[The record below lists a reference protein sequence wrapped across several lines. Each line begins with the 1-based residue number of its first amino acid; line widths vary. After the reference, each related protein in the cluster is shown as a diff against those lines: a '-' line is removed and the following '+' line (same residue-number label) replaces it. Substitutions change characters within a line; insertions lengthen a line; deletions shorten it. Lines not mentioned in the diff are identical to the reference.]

1 MAEVVNLT
9 VFDGYDQENIEVLFQ
24 QEALLDIEVPLFY
37 IKSGKEEISK
47 YVETVSKPEID
58 RYVDEDK
65 KTEIDQYVET
75 VSKPELDQYV
85 DEDKKA
91 EIDQYVETVSKPGL
105 DAYVDGTSKPEIDQ
119 YVTDKVNPLVEEA
132 AGSAQEAASSA
143 TESADSAASAAG
155 SAQEAATSAQN
166 AAESATEAATSAQN
180 AAQSES
186 NAAESEAECQSILQ
200 RMGTVIKIKGRVDT
214 LQDLPMSGNLD
225 GDAYLVGPEGADSY
239 PEYFWYLDHWEFMGT
254 TATELIWGTIEGD
267 INQQTDLQ
275 AALAGYVSLSKDEII
290 SGKKKFSPAPG
301 NPQQDIVLQNDLMNK
316 EMPSVSTGQYAGYA
330 IADANGEWL
339 SYFRH
344 YIPFTA
350 YSNSIWGV
358 YSKDRSKSHTLYQG
372 YDGNN
377 NYESNIV
384 DTENDQ
390 TINGDKTFN
399 KAITVNVNGR
409 AVDVRAS
416 DGTLAGSL
424 NSISGNLNNKE
435 VSLYCFDAA
444 GNKNAYLALYYNNG
458 SPFAAFSSN
467 YTLANGDSSKKV
479 ATTDWAA
486 GLRKSNTFTA
496 ANTFT
501 GHVYMNLANDARIR
515 TYAPNLT
522 QGTAPAS
529 TQWAGIDL
537 QDKNGVEMAE
547 CICFVDTNN
556 KACAAQ
562 WVHSPKAGDNKSTFG
577 VVTEAYADGTFA
589 TRALTPGLSSNDTQI
604 VTTNWF
610 NQKVQVVS
618 ALPASPNA
626 NVFYFVTG

>member
-1 MAEVVNLT
+1 MV
-9 VFDGYDQENIEVLFQ
+9 QVLFQ
-24 QEALLDIEVPLFY
+24 EEALLDIEVPLFFFFL
-37 IKSGKEEISK
+37 GEEEVSK
-47 YVETVSKPEID
+47 YVETVSKPELD

-65 KTEIDQYVET
+65 KAEIDQYVET
-75 VSKPELDQYV
+75 VSKSELDQYV

-91 EIDQYVETVSKPGL
+91 EIDQYVETVSKPEL
-105 DAYVDGTSKPEIDQ
+105 DRYVDEDKKVEIDQ
-119 YVTDKVNPLVEEA
+119 YVTNKVNPLVEEA
-132 AGSAQEAASSA
+132 AGSATAAAGSAQEAATSA
-143 TESADSAASAAG
+143 GNAAG
-155 SAQEAATSAQN
+155 SAQEAATSAQE
-166 AAESATEAATSAQN
+166 AATSAQEAATSAQN
-180 AAQSES
+180 AATSES

-214 LQDLPMSGNLD
+214 LEDLPTSGNLD
-225 GDAYLVGPEGADSY
+225 GDAYLVGPAGADSY

-267 INQQTDLQ
+267 ISQQADLQ
-275 AALAGYVSLSKDEII
+275 AALEEYVSLSKDETI
-290 SGKKKFSPAPG
+290 SGKKIFSPAPG

-316 EMPSVSTGQYAGYA
+316 EMPSVSTAQYAGYA

-390 TINGDKTFN
+390 TINGDKTFTGKTKVN
-399 KAITVNVNGR
+399 IPLEANIGVATSSNDRIIEVRDSSNNVIGTLETNSNNVNDKYIALFAFDSTG
-409 AVDVRAS
+409 A
-416 DGTLAGSL
+416 
-424 NSISGNLNNKE
+424 NNGNLIIH
-435 VSLYCFDAA
+435 
-444 GNKNAYLALYYNNG
+444 YNNG
-458 SPFAAFSSN
+458 APYAAFSNN

-547 CICFVDTNN
+547 CICFVDNNN

-589 TRALTPGLSSNDTQI
+589 TRALTPALNSNDTKI

-610 NQKVQVVS
+610 NQKIQVVS
-618 ALPASPNA
+618 ALPASPDG